1 MPRRKASD
9 NLNARFSVSR
19 QPFSVGQATVVFD
32 PADIIKCLASEIK
45 RAAYCQANLAWC
57 TNPKLLKYLL
67 HCRGCAVIINHDLK
81 LIRKH
86 RAEYEA
92 LPPMDGTRMAVRT
105 VKGKGRS
112 LMHHKFCVF
121 LDAKKRP
128 ISVVTGSFNWT
139 QQSTKNCEHIVVL
152 RSPALAARF
161 LEEFK
166 AVRSISKAIRKRIK
180 KKK

>member
-1 MPRRKASD
+1 MSRKTSD
-9 NLNARFSVSR
+9 NLNARIKISR
-19 QPFSVGQATVVFD
+19 DAFSVGQATVAFD
-32 PADIIKCLASEIK
+32 ADDIMKCLASEIK
-45 RAAYCQANLAWC
+45 RAAYCQASLAWC

-67 HCRGCAVIINHDLK
+67 RCRGCAIIINHDRK

-86 RAEYEA
+86 RAEYES

-121 LDAKKRP
+121 LDFEKRP

-139 QQSTKNCEHIVVL
+139 QQSTKNCEHVVLL
-152 RSPALAARF
+152 RSPALASRF

-166 AVRSISKAIRKRIK
+166 AVRSISKAIRKRKKIK
-180 KKK
+180 K